1 MSTTEQ
7 QKVVDAKLRRLAGA
21 RVVWAK
27 QLARPE
33 QLPPEGDWSTWLIIS
48 GRGWGKTRT
57 GAEWLAWQ
65 AVANPGTRWAI
76 VAATFGDARDTCVEG
91 DSGLLKI
98 LQRYGQVKKWNRSLG
113 EIQMNN
119 GSLVKLFSAD
129 EPDRLRGPQFHGAWC
144 DELAAWK
151 YMDSFDQ
158 LQFGLRLGTDPK
170 TLITTTPRP
179 IPIIQQLVR
188 RNDGS
193 VAVTRGATFD
203 NAKNLAPAALAQL
216 RARYEGTRLGRQELF
231 GEVLNDI
238 EGALWGMSSIESARM
253 TQDYFDEDV
262 RIVRRVIAVD
272 PAITS
277 HEDSDETGIVVA
289 SRDADGHLY
298 VEGDFSMKGRPDE
311 WARRVVALFDEYEC
325 DAAVIEV
332 NQGGDMVESTLRTV
346 RNTLSIRKVR
356 ASKGKRLRAEP
367 ISALYEQG
375 RVHHIG
381 KLDKLEDQMCSWS
394 PDDAKSP
401 DRLDALVWACND
413 LLDAGGSEA
422 YLRQIAKMCECG
434 YPNLMTAASCHR
446 CFKAL

>member
-1 MSTTEQ
+1 MGLTEQ
-7 QKVVDAKLRRLAGA
+7 QKTLEAKLRRIAGA
-21 RVVWAK
+21 RIVWQN

-33 QLPPEGDWSTWLIIS
+33 QLPPPGDWSAWLIIS

-65 AVANPGTRWAI
+65 AVSQPGTRWAI

-91 DSGLLKI
+91 DSGLLNI
-98 LQRYGQVKKWNRSLG
+98 LRRYSHIKKWNRSLG
-113 EIQMNN
+113 EIQLTN

-151 YMDSFDQ
+151 YIESWDQ
-158 LQFGLRLGTDPK
+158 LQFGLRLGKKPQV
-170 TLITTTPRP
+170 LVTTTPRP
-179 IPIIQQLVR
+179 IPIIQQLVKR
-188 RNDGS
+188 DDGS
-193 VAVTRGATFD
+193 VVITRGATFD
-203 NAKNLAPAALAQL
+203 NAKNLAPSALAQL
-216 RARYEGTRLGRQELF
+216 LARYDGTRLGRQELY
-231 GEVLNDI
+231 GEVLTDI
-238 EGALWGMSSIESARM
+238 EGALWSMSMIENARM
-253 TQDYFDEDV
+253 SQATMDDDI

-289 SRDADGHLY
+289 SRDADGQLY
-298 VEGDFSMKGRPDE
+298 VEFDGTMKGRPDE
-311 WARRVVALFDEYEC
+311 WARRVVALYDEYEC
-325 DAAVIEV
+325 DSAVIEV

-356 ASKGKRLRAEP
+356 ASKGKRMRAEP

-381 KLDKLEDQMCSWS
+381 KMDKLEDQMCSWS
-394 PDDAKSP
+394 PDDLKSP
-401 DRLDALVWACND
+401 DRLDALVWALTD
-413 LLDAGGSEA
+413 LLDAGGAEA

-434 YPNLMTAASCHR
+434 YPNLKSAATCYR
-446 CFKAL
+446 CSKSL